1 LIFNQC
7 DQRLRREIVSQDLRL
22 LFRREFSNGEV
33 FGSLRQN
40 IPVHQ
45 RSQRQ
50 RGKRRA
56 GVRGKRIADVDG
68 QTSAL
73 IFQQNVGEL
82 FLAQRIEIAIR
93 GKRGWRDFK
102 PFDHVTEG
110 RVDDVQKQRDQREDG
125 DSRGQAEKP
134 PPDVPA

>member
-1 LIFNQC
+1 N
-7 DQRLRREIVSQDLRL
+7 V
-22 LFRREFSNGEV
+22 
-33 FGSLRQN
+33 
-40 IPVHQ
+40 PAHQ

-73 IFQQNVGEL
+73 ILQQNVGEL

-93 GKRGWRDFK
+93 GKGGWRDVK
-102 PFDHVTEG
+102 PFDHVTAG

-125 DSRGQAEKP
+125 DRRGQAEKP
-134 PPDVPA
+134 PPNVPA